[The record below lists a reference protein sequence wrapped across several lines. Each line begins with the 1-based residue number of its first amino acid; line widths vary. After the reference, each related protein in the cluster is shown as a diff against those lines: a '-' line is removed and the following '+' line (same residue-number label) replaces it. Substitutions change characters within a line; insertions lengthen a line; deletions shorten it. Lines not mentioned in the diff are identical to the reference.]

1 MAGLLRFLILQLAVL
16 LLVLAGPEVY
26 AVLTAPVLAALLL
39 FSTYRFATQRFAT
52 LQRVR
57 RRA

>member
-1 MAGLLRFLILQLAVL
+1 LLRFLILQLAVL